1 MALIS
6 TLIASTILG
15 SASAPAFPT
24 YNFKEGDTWTYQVK
38 AKADIQPYAIGG
50 KLTMKFISAPTMP
63 LAINVEHA
71 TVMEVGNEKADG
83 GTTSA
88 IYGVDK
94 MLAPTNSG
102 QGAML
107 FAPQFLSAIFL
118 PANNGG
124 NMVFLGLMTEFR
136 SGLMTEFRS
145 TTSEDKDLVK
155 ITSSAKTQVESTSI
169 EQWVDPKA
177 GRLVRAKVVT
187 TNATGKIT
195 YELLPVE

>member
-24 YNFKEGDTWTYQVK
+24 YNIKEGDTWTYQVK
-38 AKADIQPYAIGG
+38 TKADIQPYAIGG

-136 SGLMTEFRS
+136 S

>member
-1 MALIS
+1 MAL
-6 TLIASTILG
+6 TSTIIAAATLFG
-15 SASAPAFPT
+15 NFSAPAYPT
-24 YNFKEGDTWTYQVK
+24 YNIKEGDTWTYIVK

-50 KLTMKFISAPTMP
+50 KLTMKFGSTPTMP
-63 LAINVEHA
+63 LAITVEHA
-71 TVMEVGNEKADG
+71 TMMEVGNEKADG

-94 MLAPTNSG
+94 MLAPTMSG

-107 FAPQFLSAIFL
+107 FAPQFLAAIYL
-118 PANNGG
+118 PSKAAD
-124 NMVFLGLMTEFR
+124 NMVFLGQ
-136 SGLMTEFRS
+136 MTEFRS

-155 ITSSAKTQVESTSI
+155 ITSSAKTQIESTSI
-169 EQWVDPKA
+169 EQWIDAKA

-187 TNATGKIT
+187 TNATGKIS